1 MKRVDYAYIDSRAT
15 IKCNKG
21 IHGRK
26 YEKGSK
32 YKPSFSAWVD
42 CEESLWIYIATLK
55 KQYSDDLD
63 FPEVSIWGLEEIL
76 EQAYMLGR
84 EDAKNDSERKK

>member
-1 MKRVDYAYIDSRAT
+1 MKKVVNT
-15 IKCNKG
+15 
-21 IHGRK
+21 
-26 YEKGSK
+26 
-32 YKPSFSAWVD
+32 
-42 CEESLWIYIATLK
+42 SLRSVLELIVKNRFEYIATLK

-84 EDAKNDSERKK
+84 DDAKNDIECKK